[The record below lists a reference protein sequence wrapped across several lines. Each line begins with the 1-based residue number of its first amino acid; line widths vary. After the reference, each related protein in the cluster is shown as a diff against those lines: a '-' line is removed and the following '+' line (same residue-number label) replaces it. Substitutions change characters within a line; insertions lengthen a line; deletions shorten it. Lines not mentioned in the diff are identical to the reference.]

1 MMRFWGFLVAK
12 LAAIGLLLGAAWL
25 GVHTIWPGPA
35 PGQKYPLPPFG
46 TDLGYTMT
54 ILMLW
59 LLGVGLVYLAIL
71 DQRYRCRTCG
81 RRLHMPVS
89 SGAWNSL
96 LLRAPRT
103 DYICRFGHGTLRV
116 PDVDLM
122 GAPQRDWHSIDDMWK
137 ELKELETADK

>member
-1 MMRFWGFLVAK
+1 MMRYWGYLIAK
-12 LAAIGLLLGAAWL
+12 LVGISALLGGALL
-25 GVHTIWPGPA
+25 GFQALWPLPA
-35 PGQKYPLPPFG
+35 RGQKYDLHPFG
-46 TDLGYTMT
+46 TDLSYTMT
-54 ILMLW
+54 LLGLW
-59 LLGVGLVYLAIL
+59 LLGVGLFYLAVW

-89 SGAWNSL
+89 SGGWNSL

-116 PDVDLM
+116 PDVDLT
-122 GAPQRDWHSIDDMWK
+122 GTPQSDWHSIDDMWK

>member
-1 MMRFWGFLVAK
+1 MMRYWGILLAK
-12 LAAIGLLLGAAWL
+12 LAGVSLVLGAGWMVIHMTGSGSVA
-25 GVHTIWPGPA
+25 
-35 PGQKYPLPPFG
+35 GQKYPLAPFG
-46 TDLGYTMT
+46 TDLGYTML
-54 ILMLW
+54 LMLLW
-59 LLGVGLVYLAIL
+59 LLGVGLFYASVW

-89 SGAWNSL
+89 SGGWNSL

-116 PDVDLM
+116 PDVDLT
-122 GAPQRDWHSIDDMWK
+122 GTPQSDWHSIDDMWK

>member
-1 MMRFWGFLVAK
+1 MMRYWGYLIAK
-12 LAAIGLLLGAAWL
+12 LVGISALLGGALVGFQAL
-25 GVHTIWPGPA
+25 WPLPA
-35 PGQKYPLPPFG
+35 RGQKYDLHPFG
-46 TDLGYTMT
+46 TDLSYTMT
-54 ILMLW
+54 LLGLW
-59 LLGVGLVYLAIL
+59 LLGVGLFYLAVW

-89 SGAWNSL
+89 SGGWNSL

-116 PDVDLM
+116 PDVDLP
-122 GAPQRDWHSIDDMWK
+122 GTPQSDWHSIDDMWK